1 MVIVLNKCFYL
12 ELRLLSFYERSICL
26 CVLAVAVLVNK
37 LFNIDAF
44 DPEFNKNCAFPSEL
58 LKSKRRKLRRNISK

>member
-1 MVIVLNKCFYL
+1 M
-12 ELRLLSFYERSICL
+12 
-26 CVLAVAVLVNK
+26 LAVAVLVNK

-58 LKSKRRKLRRNISK
+58 LKSKRLSRHNFNELRTHTVDAYLQGQKNHSPPALVVMHYF

>member
-1 MVIVLNKCFYL
+1 M
-12 ELRLLSFYERSICL
+12 S
-26 CVLAVAVLVNK
+26 AVAVLVNK

-58 LKSKRRKLRRNISK
+58 LKSKRELRTSEKYFKIGYVAKSKLNHYYTTSRLTFDK